1 MSLRARLIVAY
12 LAVVVVLGT
21 ALVVVARTQHDHLV
35 DQLDRQLTAARPFL
49 EPGRFTPSSDVP
61 VPGTGQGGSTASGGA
76 DEAPIPPDGDQPDR
90 PQPTDGP
97 ISDLFVGYLD
107 DTGALVPVL
116 TGVLLDDAP
125 VIGADVVAD
134 LPADGERV
142 IVTVPGTAGS
152 EFRAAVQGGFDGV
165 RVVVALPLDEV
176 NDAVRRLVLALSIA
190 AALVLLAMA
199 LTMWWVFRLGLRPV
213 ARMTEAATEI
223 ASGRRDRRV
232 EDTDAATEVGRLG
245 RALNDML
252 DERDRNEDK
261 LRQFVADAS
270 HELRTPL
277 TSIRGGLDLALED
290 ALPPERRHEV
300 LRRVRAESRR
310 MHDLVEELLLL
321 ASLDSGRPLRSEPVD
336 LVAVVHDAAADA
348 TALQPDRPVSVA
360 PPTPDR
366 GTAPSIV
373 VQGDEMRLR
382 QVVAGLVHNAL
393 HHTPVDAALRIS
405 VQRDTAGVVLS
416 VADHGPGLSPEH
428 AVTVFD
434 RFTRG
439 DGARSRHAGGAG
451 LGLSIA
457 RSVVEAHGGTLE
469 LVTAPGDG
477 CTFLIRLKDAPVG
490 PTPAPAPAPAP
501 TPPPSTSPATGTSIR
516 AGR

>member
-1 MSLRARLIVAY
+1 MSLRARLFVAY
-12 LAVVVVLGT
+12 LAVVLVLGT
-21 ALVVVARTQHDHLV
+21 ALVVVARVQHDHLV
-35 DQLDRQLTAARPFL
+35 EQIDRQLTAARPFL
-49 EPGRFTPSSDVP
+49 QPGRFAPTGDGTQPEPPFEGRQPSDTSPPETDRQD
-61 VPGTGQGGSTASGGA
+61 PG
-76 DEAPIPPDGDQPDR
+76 
-90 PQPTDGP
+90 DGP

-107 DTGALVPVL
+107 DSDTLVPVL
-116 TGVLLDDAP
+116 SGVLLDDEP
-125 VIGADVVAD
+125 SIGAGVVAD
-134 LPADGERV
+134 LPTDGTRMF
-142 IVTVPGTAGS
+142 VTVPGTDGDS
-152 EFRAAVQGGFDGV
+152 EFRVVAQSNGDGT

-176 NDAVRRLVLALSIA
+176 NDAVRRLVLALALA

-223 ASGRRDRRV
+223 AAGRRDRRV
-232 EDTDAATEVGRLG
+232 EDTDPSTEVGRLG
-245 RALNDML
+245 RALNTML

-290 ALPPERRHEV
+290 ALPADRRHEV
-300 LRRVRAESRR
+300 LRRVRGESRR
-310 MHDLVEELLLL
+310 MHDLVEELMLL

-336 LVAVVHDAAADA
+336 LVAVVRDAADDA
-348 TALQPDRPVSVA
+348 RALQPDRPVSV
-360 PPTPDR
+360 TPDVVE
-366 GTAPSIV
+366 GQTPPSV
-373 VQGDEMRLR
+373 VVHGDEMRLR

-393 HHTPVDAALRIS
+393 HHTPVDAALSIS
-405 VQRDTAGVVLS
+405 VQRDAAGVVLA
-416 VADHGPGLSPEH
+416 VADRGPGLSPEH

-457 RSVVEAHGGTLE
+457 RSVVEAHGGTLD
-469 LVTAPGDG
+469 LVTAPGEG
-477 CTFLIRLKDAPVG
+477 CTFLIRLRD
-490 PTPAPAPAPAP
+490 PAVVAAG
-501 TPPPSTSPATGTSIR
+501 PATVR
-516 AGR
+516 ADR

>member
-21 ALVVVARTQHDHLV
+21 ALVVVARVQHDHLV
-35 DQLDRQLTAARPFL
+35 DQLDRQLTAVRPFVQ
-49 EPGRFTPSSDVP
+49 PGRFSPSDMP
-61 VPGTGQGGSTASGGA
+61 QPGTGQGTGQGNGQGGGQG
-76 DEAPIPPDGDQPDR
+76 GDAGGGQTSDR

-97 ISDLFVGYLD
+97 ISDLFIGYLD

-116 TGVLLDDAP
+116 TGVLLDDEP
-125 VIGADVVAD
+125 EIDADVAAD
-134 LPADGERV
+134 LPADGSRV
-142 IVTVPGTAGS
+142 FVTVPGTDGDS
-152 EFRAAVQGGFDGV
+152 EFRVTVQNGFDGTPL
-165 RVVVALPLDEV
+165 VVALPLDEV

-223 ASGRRDRRV
+223 AAGRRDRRV
-232 EDTDAATEVGRLG
+232 EDTDPATEVGRLG

-277 TSIRGGLDLALED
+277 TSIRGGLDLAIDD
-290 ALPPERRHEV
+290 ALPAERRHEV
-300 LRRVRAESRR
+300 LRRVRGESRR
-310 MHDLVEELLLL
+310 MHDLVEDLLLL

-336 LVAVVHDAAADA
+336 LVSVVHDAAADA
-348 TALQPDRPVSVA
+348 RALQPDRPVSVVPEA
-360 PPTPDR
+360 VEGGPSPS
-366 GTAPSIV
+366 PSIV
-373 VQGDEMRLR
+373 VDGDEMRLR

-405 VQRDTAGVVLS
+405 VQRDTAGVVLA
-416 VADHGPGLSPEH
+416 VADRGPGLDPEH
-428 AVTVFD
+428 ASTVFD

-469 LVTAPGDG
+469 LVTAPGEG
-477 CTFLIRLKDAPVG
+477 CTFLIRLRDAG
-490 PTPAPAPAPAP
+490 APAPV
-501 TPPPSTSPATGTSIR
+501 R
-516 AGR
+516 AAR